1 MFLIMAEGYP
11 NQLVREDRRWLCN
24 LCKHLLREPVLV
36 SCCRH
41 KFCRVCINGCRRKGV
56 NPEECPYC
64 RAPAYEAVIEKDL
77 ERMLLD
83 KQVWCSHRFQGCR
96 WKGTL
101 RNALKHEETDCQ
113 CTECCQQR
121 HPCRFSTYGC
131 DHIVP
136 LAKEEAHYTEHCQHH
151 LSLVESELN
160 RTKEVLCDSKKKLQ
174 DTVDVSAQK
183 LSQKDTFLKEKEDCY
198 KKAKEDLRHVKEELK
213 KLERATSNKISRQ
226 QRRERTLT
234 DKERECDVIRK
245 RRHDTEEALKEV
257 KSSNVIKSLEII
269 KQKVSLD
276 ETLKEYHI
284 RQSTMIGR
292 VVLNKSTPEYVH
304 KAREQRNF
312 YRSMALFLFIL
323 FLIIMFFLI
332 LLNKKDI

>member
-1 MFLIMAEGYP
+1 MAEGYP

-41 KFCRVCINGCRRKGV
+41 KFCRVCINGWRRKGV

-64 RAPAYEAVIEKDL
+64 RAPAYETVVEKNL

-121 HPCRFSTYGC
+121 RLCRFSKYGC

-136 LAKEEAHYTEHCQHH
+136 LAKEEAHYTEHCRHH
-151 LSLVESELN
+151 LSLVELELN
-160 RTKEVLCDSKKKLQ
+160 RKKEVLCDSKKMLQ
-174 DTVDVSAQK
+174 DTVEVSAQT

-213 KLERATSNKISRQ
+213 KLERATSNKSIRL
-226 QRRERTLT
+226 QRRERTL
-234 DKERECDVIRK
+234 RK
-245 RRHDTEEALKEV
+245 RLHDTEEALKEV

-269 KQKVSLD
+269 KQKANLD

-284 RQSTMIGR
+284 RHCNMIVK

-304 KAREQRNF
+304 KAREQRNL
-312 YRSMALFLFIL
+312 YRSMAFLL
-323 FLIIMFFLI
+323 LIFFS
-332 LLNKKDI
+332 

>member
-1 MFLIMAEGYP
+1 MGDPVFLIMAEGYP

-36 SCCRH
+36 SCCRY
-41 KFCRVCINGCRRKGV
+41 KFCRVCINGWRRKGV

-64 RAPAYEAVIEKDL
+64 RAPAYETVVEKDL

-121 HPCRFSTYGC
+121 RPCRFSKYGC

-151 LSLVESELN
+151 LSLGG
-160 RTKEVLCDSKKKLQ
+160 LCSITTDNY
-174 DTVDVSAQK
+174 VDACIYNNYFYVNG
-183 LSQKDTFLKEKEDCY
+183 
-198 KKAKEDLRHVKEELK
+198 DL
-213 KLERATSNKISRQ
+213 AS
-226 QRRERTLT
+226 
-234 DKERECDVIRK
+234 
-245 RRHDTEEALKEV
+245 
-257 KSSNVIKSLEII
+257 
-269 KQKVSLD
+269 
-276 ETLKEYHI
+276 
-284 RQSTMIGR
+284 
-292 VVLNKSTPEYVH
+292 
-304 KAREQRNF
+304 
-312 YRSMALFLFIL
+312 SMA
-323 FLIIMFFLI
+323 MQTV
-332 LLNKKDI
+332 